1 MLVFLVLWTIAHF
14 FTGAILAAV
23 IGGALKRLLH
33 DSGALKQNY
42 RQRDVVNMMGL
53 SFIMVWLVMMAMAA
67 AFGFAQD
74 IIGLMVPERFQFTP
88 DMSMPL
94 TILIL
99 GVGMFGLIDDLL
111 GSRESTGFRGHIGQL
126 LKGRLT
132 TGALKA
138 LGIPTVA
145 FFAIYQLSGGPLEAF
160 GDALLIALFVN
171 TLNLLDLRPGR
182 ALKVFIP
189 LLAIFFLYAPSSY
202 GLAVA
207 ALLGVALVLLRADL
221 KEEIM
226 LGDVGSNVIG
236 AVLGFSF
243 VITFGWSVKLP
254 LIIVFVALQILTE
267 RYSLTRIIENTP
279 VLREFDRLGRNI

>member
-1 MLVFLVLWTIAHF
+1 MSMFLVLWTFAHF
-14 FTGAILAAV
+14 ITGAILAAV
-23 IGGALKRLLH
+23 VGGALKSLLG

-42 RQRDVVNMMGL
+42 RERDVVNMMGL
-53 SFIMVWLVMMAMAA
+53 SFVLVWLVMMAIAA
-67 AFGFAQD
+67 AFSFAQD

-88 DMSMPL
+88 DISMPL

-138 LGIPTVA
+138 LGIPIVA

-160 GDALLIALFVN
+160 TDALLIALFVN

-182 ALKVFIP
+182 ALKLFIP
-189 LLAIFFLYAPSSY
+189 LLAIFLAYAPSSY

-207 ALLGVALVLLRADL
+207 ALLGIALVLVRADL

-226 LGDVGSNVIG
+226 LGDVGSNVLG

-243 VITFGWSVKLP
+243 VITFGWSLKLP
-254 LIIVFVALQILTE
+254 LIVVLVALQVLTE
-267 RYSLTRIIENTP
+267 KYSLTRIIENTP
-279 VLREFDRLGRNI
+279 VLREFDRLGRDI

>member
-1 MLVFLVLWTIAHF
+1 MFLVLWTIAHF
-14 FTGAILAAV
+14 ITGAILAAV
-23 IGGALKRLLH
+23 IGGALKGLLH
-33 DSGALKQNY
+33 EAGAVKQNY
-42 RQRDVVNMMGL
+42 RERDVVNMMGL
-53 SFIMVWLVMMAMAA
+53 SFILVWLVMMAIAA
-67 AFGFAQD
+67 AFGFVQD
-74 IIGLMVPERFQFTP
+74 MIGLMVPERFQFTP

-111 GSRESTGFRGHIGQL
+111 GSRAATGFRGHIGQL
-126 LKGRLT
+126 LKGRMT

-145 FFAIYQLSGGPLEAF
+145 FFAAYQLSGGPLEAL

-189 LLAIFFLYAPSSY
+189 LLALFFIFAPSSY

-207 ALLGVALVLLRADL
+207 ALLGVSLVLLRADL

-254 LIIVFVALQILTE
+254 LIIALLALQIMTE
-267 RYSLTRIIENTP
+267 RYSLTRIIEKTP
-279 VLREFDRLGRNI
+279 VLRELDRLGRDI

>member
-1 MLVFLVLWTIAHF
+1 ML
-14 FTGAILAAV
+14 
-23 IGGALKRLLH
+23 
-33 DSGALKQNY
+33 
-42 RQRDVVNMMGL
+42 GL
-53 SFIMVWLVMMAMAA
+53 SFILVWLVMMAIAA

-74 IIGLMVPERFQFTP
+74 MIGLMVPERFQFTP

-111 GSRESTGFRGHIGQL
+111 GSRASTGFRGHIGQL

-145 FFAIYQLSGGPLEAF
+145 FFAIYQLSGGPLEAL

-189 LLAIFFLYAPSSY
+189 LLAMFFIYAPSSY
-202 GLAVA
+202 VLAVA

-243 VITFGWSVKLP
+243 VITFAWGVKLP
-254 LIIVFVALQILTE
+254 LIIALLALQLLTE
-267 RYSLTRIIENTP
+267 RYSLTRIIEKTP
-279 VLREFDRLGRNI
+279 VLRELDRLGRDI